1 MALVLPLLLLL
12 PGVAVALYTR
22 PFRPDPSLLPLRI
35 LVTALAATTTVMLGL
50 SLGSDWWIVH
60 DWVGERTLITDAGSP
75 FVLMVVAA
83 VLLAAVLTV
92 LGAWGR
98 RNWAPLGLTVAWL
111 LVAIAWYAAS
121 GEPVDFE
128 ATGEARPGLRLA
140 TWATLLVTFTTVV
153 ASFGRLAERGA
164 HPAAPAEGVSADL
177 DPAPPPTHAKASGW
191 HIVAATA
198 LAILAIASVFRS
210 SGAGVVA
217 VLAIVL
223 IVVVLLRRPARSA
236 PGRSQ
241 RPPPSERSGPVAE

>member
-1 MALVLPLLLLL
+1 MALVLLLVLLL

-35 LVTALAATTTVMLGL
+35 LVAALATTATVMLGL

-60 DWVGERTLITDAGSP
+60 DWVAERTLVTDAGSP
-75 FVLMVVAA
+75 FVLAIVASG
-83 VLLAAVLTV
+83 LLAAGLTV

-140 TWATLLVTFTTVV
+140 TWAVLLVTFTTVV
-153 ASFGRLAERGA
+153 ASFGRLAERGT
-164 HPAAPAEGVSADL
+164 HPGPPAEGVGADL
-177 DPAPPPTHAKASGW
+177 DPASPPTRSRASGW
-191 HIVAATA
+191 DLVAATA
-198 LAILAIASVFRS
+198 LAILAIASVFGGS
-210 SGAGVVA
+210 ATTVVA
-217 VLAIVL
+217 VLAMVL
-223 IVVVLLRRPARSA
+223 VVVALRRRPARST
-236 PGRSQ
+236 PEGPEGRP
-241 RPPPSERSGPVAE
+241 RPERSDPVAE